1 MWKAKINPVT
11 NLKELVGAST
21 VKSINEE
28 LRTNSKGT
36 NYVLG
41 TAEIEINGVKKIV
54 PCAIYEK
61 NLSHGIEIGNKYLT
75 TLSKGEDGKVY
86 CQVSHLSAAEAISA
100 DEFEAHFEALYTTP
114 AATTEAAETV
124 TVM

>member
-11 NLKELVGAST
+11 NLKELVGSSV
-21 VKSINEE
+21 VKSINDE

-36 NYVLG
+36 NYALG
-41 TAEIEINGVKKIV
+41 TVEIEINGAKKVV

-61 NLSHGIEIGNKYLT
+61 NLNHGIEVGGKYLT
-75 TLSKGEDGKVY
+75 TLSKGDDGKVY
-86 CQVSHLSAAEAISA
+86 CQVSHLSASEAIEA
-100 DEFEAHFEALYTTP
+100 TEFDAMFEALAETP
-114 AATTEAAETV
+114 ATTTAETV

>member
-11 NLKELVGAST
+11 SLKELVGSSV
-21 VKSINEE
+21 VKSINDE

-41 TAEIEINGVKKIV
+41 TVEIEISGAKKIV

-61 NLSHGIEIGNKYLT
+61 NLAHGIEVGNKYLT

-100 DEFEAHFEALYTTP
+100 DEFDAHFEALEATP
-114 AATTEAAETV
+114 AATTEAETV

>member
-1 MWKAKINPVT
+1 MWKAKVNTVT
-11 NLKELVGAST
+11 GMKELVGAST

-36 NYVLG
+36 SYALG
-41 TAEIEINGVKKIV
+41 TAEIEINGVKKVV

-75 TLSKGEDGKVY
+75 TLSKGDDGKVY

-100 DEFEAHFEALYTTP
+100 DEFESLFEALDETP
-114 AATTEAAETV
+114 AATTTTETV